1 MQIMLENEN
10 TISSRMYL
18 PKPRFKLHI
27 IWDEQYTIWFIGT
40 LKSLIILSSNKEKTL
55 GKYNHLTVFWERSI
69 ARGACTFFPD
79 TQRFNNYFK
88 LAVRRLIEVRVN
100 VFNCAVFKVEKR
112 AVRESTGL

>member
-40 LKSLIILSSNKEKTL
+40 LKSLIILSSNKER
-55 GKYNHLTVFWERSI
+55 HLVSTIIWLYFGRGILQEGLVRS
-69 ARGACTFFPD
+69 F
-79 TQRFNNYFK
+79 
-88 LAVRRLIEVRVN
+88 LIL
-100 VFNCAVFKVEKR
+100 KG
-112 AVRESTGL
+112 STTILS